1 MTQMSLQP
9 AYGTLLQRASISF
22 ATTGDNIIIAA
33 VAGQIIQVY
42 RIFFIT
48 TTAITLTFKDGA
60 SNALT
65 GALPLAA
72 NGAITLDHSG
82 DPWFVTTAGNAF
94 ILNQSGTSQV
104 SGAVW
109 FTQRS

>member
-9 AYGTLLQRASISF
+9 AYGTLLLRSSISF
-22 ATTGDNIIIAA
+22 ATTGDNVIVAA

-42 RIFFIT
+42 RIFLIT

-60 SNALT
+60 GTTLT
-65 GALPLAA
+65 GGLPLAA

-94 ILNQSGTSQV
+94 ILNQSGTSQI

-109 FTQRS
+109 YTQRS